1 MNQMKKIIAALFLA
15 TLLLSACK
23 SSKEASSNSNEFIK
37 ESTKEVTTVEKWI
50 VAGEKVNCP
59 ETSTELCYQIKKFGS
74 SDYESMNVDIQGF
87 NYEPGYK
94 NQIEVKVLP
103 SKKEATQYI
112 FIKEMVKIASSN

>member
-59 ETSTELCYQIKKFGS
+59 ETSTELCYQIKKFGRLLTPS
-74 SDYESMNVDIQGF
+74 HLAEGMEECLGVESLILVEFNQLLGEQLQGRV
-87 NYEPGYK
+87 G
-94 NQIEVKVLP
+94 
-103 SKKEATQYI
+103 
-112 FIKEMVKIASSN
+112 